1 MKKRPA
7 RFFAGMLA
15 ALTLCVCTL
24 PAGAALSQSSVPVVQ
39 SFSFARSGAAVEQAR
54 SYQIVETGRGRF
66 ARLELYYA
74 YFVVLPVT
82 DEEMASFS
90 ALLSEC
96 GVCGWNGFHETDPDA
111 LDGESFSLTAA
122 FAGGGALA
130 ACGSNRFPANH
141 AQTAAHIEAFFHTLL
156 ASYEI
161 DVELL

>member
-15 ALTLCVCTL
+15 ALTPCVCTL

-96 GVCGWNGFHETDPDA
+96 GVCFHETDPDA

-130 ACGSNRFPANH
+130 ACGSNRFPANY
-141 AQTAAHIEAFFHTLL
+141 AQTAARIEAFFQALL
-156 ASYEI
+156 ANYEI